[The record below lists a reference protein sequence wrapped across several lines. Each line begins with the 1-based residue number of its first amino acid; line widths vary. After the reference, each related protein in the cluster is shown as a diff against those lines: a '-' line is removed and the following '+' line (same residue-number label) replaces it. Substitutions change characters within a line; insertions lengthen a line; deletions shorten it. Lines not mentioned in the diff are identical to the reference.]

1 MSEAHTSSKLLKQY
15 LSLSNHFEQD
25 DLFKKLIKII
35 DNQNKELLFYK
46 NMEINI
52 SHNLTEFNEQDYK
65 QQSNPMNIKSGYDMA
80 HEISGAIHT
89 DDLYFITITFDP
101 HRFDS
106 LDLTS
111 EESQKKYILK
121 QLHNLRHRL
130 GFVYGCFEKHKS
142 GVIHSHLILE
152 TRDEETIKDSLIR
165 AFSKNIK
172 NRFCI
177 DMSEV
182 RDIRNTLRYINT
194 NIDRDGHES
203 SVKTKYGFYYMKN
216 QEFYNNTF

>member
-1 MSEAHTSSKLLKQY
+1 MSEAHTSSKLLKHY
-15 LSLSNHFEQD
+15 LSLTTHFEHD
-25 DLFKKLIKII
+25 DFIKKLLNII

-52 SHNLTEFNEQDYK
+52 NHNFSEFDEQDFK
-65 QQSNPMNIKSGYDMA
+65 QQSVPLKIKSAYDMA
-80 HEISGAIHT
+80 HEISGAINT
-89 DDLYFITITFDP
+89 NNLYFITITFDP

-121 QLHNLRHRL
+121 QIHNLRHRI

-152 TRDEETIKDSLIR
+152 TRDEETVKDSLIR

-172 NRFCI
+172 NRYCI

-182 RDIRNTLRYINT
+182 RDISNTLRYINT
-194 NIDRDGHES
+194 DIDRDGQVS
-203 SVKTKYGFYYMKN
+203 SVKSKYGFYYFKN
-216 QEFYNNTF
+216 AEFYKNVF